1 MQFHSLLAVVLLCSH
16 SALAQKDK
24 LVKKWHANTIEGVT
38 GNGDAADRDKQIN
51 ILEVSQKATDGNY
64 TGSVEYGPKPKLVSL
79 PCSITSNG
87 KDIRIMAG
95 DQQWAGQILST
106 GEDRMDLQLGSL
118 IYHFKMVLVPLP
130 SRTKPPKYPLEQ
142 FYGSWQ
148 ETSRAKALNNAPIAI
163 PSKDTIYL
171 RLAKSASM
179 YLPGTGNLPMY
190 GNMDITD
197 GDNLNIAE
205 NDFTVQSLTD
215 GRLVLME
222 NKETIHTLTRTSAP
236 FAFENKAEFCK
247 GCIVDLSL
255 SGFKKDWFAY
265 SIAPENQAA
274 QPDAI
279 ASLSIIQVN
288 DDNSFSGMVSFG
300 AWSEKKFTM
309 EPCKII
315 FTGQQMNIN
324 AKSYSWSG
332 QVYRCSNDT
341 LIFGKEK
348 ERILYMRMYNS
359 LTSSVPDL
367 SAMTID
373 LQPASLQHSWSAF
386 KTEANPGYI
395 KPEMAVIRQLDLL
408 ESAGLM
414 KYKGKVQFDKM
425 NKRTT
430 QDCTVEFTNDPK
442 NGTWVSV
449 VTAGESWKTELFK
462 ADGKEMIMGR
472 KSDGIRYYFRVIK

>member
-1 MQFHSLLAVVLLCSH
+1 
-16 SALAQKDK
+16 
-24 LVKKWHANTIEGVT
+24 
-38 GNGDAADRDKQIN
+38 
-51 ILEVSQKATDGNY
+51 
-64 TGSVEYGPKPKLVSL
+64 
-79 PCSITSNG
+79 
-87 KDIRIMAG
+87 
-95 DQQWAGQILST
+95 
-106 GEDRMDLQLGSL
+106 
-118 IYHFKMVLVPLP
+118 MVLVSVR
-130 SRTKPPKYPLEQ
+130 SRAKPPKYPLEQ
-142 FYGSWQ
+142 FYGNWQ
-148 ETSRAKALNNAPIAI
+148 ETSRAKALNNAPMMIAG
-163 PSKDTIYL
+163 KDTIYL
-171 RLAKSASM
+171 KLAKGESM
-179 YLPGTGNLPMY
+179 YLPGTGNRPMY
-190 GNMDITD
+190 GTMDITD

-265 SIAPENQAA
+265 RIAPENQAA

-288 DDNSFSGMVSFG
+288 DDNSFSGTVSFG
-300 AWSEKKFTM
+300 TWSEKKFTT
-309 EPCKII
+309 EPCKIT
-315 FTGQQMNIN
+315 FADQQMNIN

-332 QVYRCSNDT
+332 RVYRCSNDT

-348 ERILYMRMYNS
+348 ERILYLRKYDKAIAP
-359 LTSSVPDL
+359 VPDMGT
-367 SAMTID
+367 MTID
-373 LQPASLQHSWSAF
+373 LQPASLKHSWSAF

-395 KPEMAVIRQLDLL
+395 KSEMAIIRQLDLL

-442 NGTWVSV
+442 TGTWVSV
-449 VTAGESWKTELFK
+449 VTAGETWKTELFK

-472 KSDGIRYYFRVIK
+472 KLDGIRYYFRMIK